1 MSDGTATEPTNALAE
16 RRPNEIRAGVS
27 PLQVQYSRFVRKRL
41 VWLLLLGAVLL
52 ASFLVNVATGPA
64 SLPVTTV
71 LNGLIAP
78 DSLPEALRVI
88 LWEVRLPYA
97 VMALAVGACLG
108 LAGAEMQTV
117 LNNPLASPATLGVTY
132 AATLGASLVIVFD
145 FTLPW
150 DIPQHFALPVFAFIG
165 AVLSILLIQFL
176 AKFYGPSLE
185 GIILF
190 GIAIVF
196 ALQALVSLI
205 QFAADSDSLQQIV
218 FWTMGSLSRATWDKT
233 GIITVVLAI
242 CFLFSIRQV
251 WNLTV
256 LRNGE
261 EFARSAGVPV
271 ERLRFTTLLR
281 VSVVAAVAVAF
292 TGVIGFVGLVGPH
305 IARLICGED
314 HRFYLPGSALAG
326 ALMLSAASLASK
338 TIIPGVL
345 IPDGIVTALVG
356 VPLFLALLLSHGGR
370 WR

>member
-1 MSDGTATEPTNALAE
+1 MIDGTATETSPALAG
-16 RRPNEIRAGVS
+16 RRSKPHPGAT
-27 PLQVQYSRFVRKRL
+27 PTLQAQYGRFVRKRL
-41 VWLLLLGAVLL
+41 FWLAALGVLL
-52 ASFLVNVATGPA
+52 AASFLVNVATGPA
-64 SLPVTTV
+64 SLPIGTV
-71 LNGLIAP
+71 LTGLFDP
-78 DSLPEALRVI
+78 DSLPDALRVI
-88 LWEVRLPYA
+88 LWDMRLPYA

-145 FTLPW
+145 LTLPM
-150 DIPQHFALPVFAFIG
+150 DLPQHFALPVFAFVG
-165 AVLSILLIQFL
+165 AVFSILLIQFL

-218 FWTMGSLSRATWDKT
+218 FWTMGSLARATWDKIA
-233 GIITVVLAI
+233 IITVVLAI
-242 CFLFSIRQV
+242 CFLFSIRQR

-256 LRNGE
+256 LCNGE

-305 IARLICGED
+305 IARLVCSED
-314 HRFYLPGSALAG
+314 HRFYLPASALSG

-356 VPLFLALLLSHGGR
+356 VPLFLGLLLSHGR
-370 WR
+370 KWR

>member
-1 MSDGTATEPTNALAE
+1 MGDGTATEPPTALAMGKTENE
-16 RRPNEIRAGVS
+16 RKDIPA
-27 PLQVQYSRFVRKRL
+27 LQIQYNRFVRKRL
-41 VWLLLLGAVLL
+41 YWLIVLTVIL
-52 ASFLVNVATGPA
+52 AASFLINVATGPA
-64 SLPVTTV
+64 SIPISTV
-71 LNGLIAP
+71 LSGLFSP
-78 DSLPEALRVI
+78 DSLPDALRVI
-88 LWEVRLPYA
+88 LWDVRLPYA

-145 FTLPW
+145 FTLPL

-218 FWTMGSLSRATWDKT
+218 FWTMGSLARATWDKI

-251 WNLTV
+251 WNLTIM
-256 LRNGE
+256 RNGE

-314 HRFYLPGSALAG
+314 HRFYLPASALAG

-356 VPLFLALLLSHGGR
+356 VPMFLGLLLSHGAR

>member
-1 MSDGTATEPTNALAE
+1 MTDGTVTQPAPRLVGQGRKANPDAV
-16 RRPNEIRAGVS
+16 P
-27 PLQVQYSRFVRKRL
+27 PLHRQYSRFLRKRL
-41 VWLLLLGAVLL
+41 LWLFGLATVLA
-52 ASFLVNVATGPA
+52 ASFLINVATGPA
-64 SLPVTTV
+64 SLPLATV
-71 LNGLIAP
+71 LTGLFTP
-78 DSLPEALRVI
+78 DSLPDALRVI
-88 LWEVRLPYA
+88 LWDVRLPYA

-145 FTLPW
+145 FTLPFG
-150 DIPQHFALPVFAFIG
+150 IAQHFALPVFAFIG
-165 AVLSILLIQFL
+165 AVMSILLIQFL

-218 FWTMGSLSRATWDKT
+218 FWTMGSLARATWDKIA
-233 GIITVVLAI
+233 IITAVFAV
-242 CFLFSIRQV
+242 CFVFSIRQV
-251 WNLTV
+251 WSLTI

-261 EFARSAGVPV
+261 DFARSAGVPV

-314 HRFYLPGSALAG
+314 HRFYLPASALAG

-356 VPLFLALLLSHGGR
+356 VPLFLGLLLSHGAR

>member
-1 MSDGTATEPTNALAE
+1 MSDETATAPPPASDGRRTKGIGEKAPT
-16 RRPNEIRAGVS
+16 
-27 PLQVQYSRFVRKRL
+27 LQTQYNRFIRKRL
-41 VWLLLLGAVLL
+41 IWLIILCVVLAL
-52 ASFLVNVATGPA
+52 SFLVNVATGPA
-64 SLPVTTV
+64 SIPISTV
-71 LNGLIAP
+71 ITGLISP
-78 DSLPEALRVI
+78 ETLPEALQVI

-145 FTLPW
+145 IALPF
-150 DIPQHFALPVFAFIG
+150 DVPQHFALPVFAFIG

-218 FWTMGSLSRATWDKT
+218 FWTMGSLARATWDKIA
-233 GIITVVLAI
+233 IIFVVLAV
-242 CFLFSIRQV
+242 CFLFSIRHV
-251 WNLTV
+251 WNLTI

-261 EFARSAGVPV
+261 EFARGAGVPV

-356 VPLFLALLLSHGGR
+356 VPLFLGLLLSHGVR

>member
-1 MSDGTATEPTNALAE
+1 MRDGTATGPSAELAE
-16 RRPNEIRAGVS
+16 GGSKRKRAVTPS
-27 PLQVQYSRFVRKRL
+27 LQVEYGRFIRRRL
-41 VWLLLLGAVLL
+41 TWLLILSGVL
-52 ASFLVNVATGPA
+52 ASSFLVNVATGPA
-64 SLPVTTV
+64 ALPISTV
-71 LNGLIAP
+71 LTGLFSP
-78 DSLPEALRVI
+78 ESLPEALQVI

-145 FTLPW
+145 LTLPF
-150 DIPQHFALPVFAFIG
+150 DVPQHFALPVFAFVG
-165 AVLSILLIQFL
+165 AVLSILLIQSL

-218 FWTMGSLSRATWDKT
+218 FWTMGSLARATWDKIT
-233 GIITVVLAI
+233 IVTVVLAI

-256 LRNGE
+256 MRNGE
-261 EFARSAGVPV
+261 DFARSAGVPV

-305 IARLICGED
+305 IARLLCGED

-356 VPLFLALLLSHGGR
+356 VPLFLGILLSHGGR